1 MVDRAEYRC
10 DVCNKFYASYKSRW
24 LHIKKY
30 HNNNVVNCSINVVN
44 NEKKCSSKCSSKTLH
59 KKIDNNICKYCNKQ
73 FCDRMYR
80 WKHEKKCKLA
90 ININS
95 TEIYEIKKQN
105 EKLEKQ
111 IEELKEL
118 IQKSMKIHPKTLQKI
133 NNQLNMN
140 NNSIINNN
148 FIVQL
153 GYEDFNK
160 VLSENE
166 KIGLLNKHSNSVIE
180 MVKMVHVNPN
190 NKYKQYKSMY
200 ITNLQNN
207 VAYKYDDTCKKF
219 IAVSKIELL
228 DSIIDNRIADIENF
242 YEDYKD
248 KITPFTSNHIQKFL
262 EKISNE
268 KDYKDVKK
276 EELKFA
282 IYNGRE
288 EIINQIKENNPDLN
302 IFI

>member
-1 MVDRAEYRC
+1 MEDRAEYRC
-10 DVCNKFYASYKSRW
+10 DVCNKYYASYKSRW

-30 HNNNVVNCSINVVN
+30 HNNNVVKCSINVVDDIKN
-44 NEKKCSSKCSSKTLH
+44 CSSKSSNKTLQ
-59 KKIDNNICKYCNKQ
+59 KKIDCNTCKYCNKQ
-73 FCDRMYR
+73 LCDRMYR
-80 WKHEKKCKLA
+80 WKHEQKCKLS

-118 IQKSMKIHPKTLQKI
+118 VQKSMKIHPKTLQKI

-140 NNSIINNN
+140 NNGIINNN
-148 FIVQL
+148 FIIQL

-190 NKYKQYKSMY
+190 KKYKQYKSMY

-219 IAVSKIELL
+219 IAVSKMDLL

-242 YEDYKD
+242 HEDYKD

-262 EKISNE
+262 DKISNE

>member
-1 MVDRAEYRC
+1 MAFLC
-10 DVCNKFYASYKSRW
+10 
-24 LHIKKY
+24 
-30 HNNNVVNCSINVVN
+30 
-44 NEKKCSSKCSSKTLH
+44 T
-59 KKIDNNICKYCNKQ
+59 YCNKQ
-73 FCDRMYR
+73 FKSYQSR
-80 WKHEKKCKLA
+80 WNHIRNFHNSTVREKVSESKDVGKEKVSKSKVTLYECRYCNKIYKHKQTRFTHEKNCKECNNNNKL
-90 ININS
+90 INIVR
-95 TEIYEIKKQN
+95 EQN
-105 EKLEKQ
+105 NQ
-111 IEELKEL
+111 IQELKDML
-118 IQKSMKIHPKTLQKI
+118 LKALKIHPKTLQKI

-140 NNSIINNN
+140 NNGIINNN
-148 FIVQL
+148 FIIQL

-190 NKYKQYKSMY
+190 KKYKQYKSMY

-219 IAVSKIELL
+219 IAVSKMDLL
-228 DSIIDNRIADIENF
+228 DSIIDTHINF

-248 KITPFTSNHIQKFL
+248 KITPFTSNNIQKFL
-262 EKISNE
+262 DKISNE

>member
-1 MVDRAEYRC
+1 
-10 DVCNKFYASYKSRW
+10 
-24 LHIKKY
+24 
-30 HNNNVVNCSINVVN
+30 
-44 NEKKCSSKCSSKTLH
+44 
-59 KKIDNNICKYCNKQ
+59 
-73 FCDRMYR
+73 MYR
-80 WKHEKKCKLA
+80 RKCKLSN
-90 ININS
+90 NINS
-95 TEIYEIKKQN
+95 SEIYEIK
-105 EKLEKQ
+105 KQ

-118 IQKSMKIHPKTLQKI
+118 VQKSMKIHPKTLQKI

-140 NNSIINNN
+140 NNGVINNN
-148 FIVQL
+148 FIIQL

-219 IAVSKIELL
+219 IAVSKIDLL
-228 DSIIDNRIADIENF
+228 DSIIDNRIADTCK
-242 YEDYKD
+242 DYKD
-248 KITPFTSNHIQKFL
+248 KITPFTSNNIQNFL